1 MNSSVHQLFRQQT
14 IGKKKRER
22 TRGAL
27 LDSAI
32 SVFAN
37 KGYEGTRISDI
48 TAHADVANG
57 TFYNYYQDKDQ
68 LLHDVALGLAIEIT
82 GRINEEMSEVT
93 HAPTRVALATAKLL
107 RTSRKEPEWLD
118 VLLQGAFIVPEV
130 QSATIQYLRQDLEMG
145 VYQGEFNVDIDL
157 LLVNQFISLI
167 RVAALV
173 DPIMSDETIKS
184 TCEAVLRLV
193 GMSTANAKTQVTA
206 ACESLLEA

>member
-1 MNSSVHQLFRQQT
+1 MNSSAHQLFRQQT

-68 LLHDVALGLAIEIT
+68 LLHDVALGLAVEIT
-82 GRINEEMSEVT
+82 GRINEEMSDVT
-93 HAPTRVALATAKLL
+93 HAPTRGL
-107 RTSRKEPEWLD
+107 WL
-118 VLLQGAFIVPEV
+118 PP
-130 QSATIQYLRQDLEMG
+130 
-145 VYQGEFNVDIDL
+145 N
-157 LLVNQFISLI
+157 
-167 RVAALV
+167 
-173 DPIMSDETIKS
+173 
-184 TCEAVLRLV
+184 C
-193 GMSTANAKTQVTA
+193 
-206 ACESLLEA
+206 CESRGKSRSGLMSCSKAHLLCRRFNQPPFNT

>member
-1 MNSSVHQLFRQQT
+1 MLLRRHYGISPTNLQILKSFSFLTYSSFFLPAVKWFDKLAGNQRRFFAMNSSANQLFRQQT

-68 LLHDVALGLAIEIT
+68 LLHDVALGGHLGGDAPPGTGGDGDAVWRAVTPAARVQARVRQTARVTRPREI
-82 GRINEEMSEVT
+82 RRARWM
-93 HAPTRVALATAKLL
+93 
-107 RTSRKEPEWLD
+107 
-118 VLLQGAFIVPEV
+118 
-130 QSATIQYLRQDLEMG
+130 
-145 VYQGEFNVDIDL
+145 
-157 LLVNQFISLI
+157 
-167 RVAALV
+167 
-173 DPIMSDETIKS
+173 
-184 TCEAVLRLV
+184 
-193 GMSTANAKTQVTA
+193 
-206 ACESLLEA
+206 

>member
-1 MNSSVHQLFRQQT
+1 MNSSAHQLFRQQT

-57 TFYNYYQDKDQ
+57 TFYNYYQHKDQ
-68 LLHDVALGLAIEIT
+68 LLHDVALGLAVEIT
-82 GRINEEMSEVT
+82 GRVDEEMKDVT

-107 RTSRKEPEWLD
+107 RTARKEPEWLN

-145 VYQGEFNVDIDL
+145 VAQGEFTVNIDL
-157 LLVNQFISLI
+157 LLVNQFISLV

-173 DPIMSDETIKS
+173 DPVMTDSTIKN

-193 GMSTANAKTQVTA
+193 GMSTENAKTQVTV

>member
-14 IGKKKRER
+14 VGKKKRER

-68 LLHDVALGLAIEIT
+68 LLHDVALGLAVEIT
-82 GRINEEMSEVT
+82 GRIDEEMKAVK

-107 RTSRKEPEWLD
+107 RTARKEPEWLD

-145 VYQGEFNVDIDL
+145 VKQGAFKVDIDL

-173 DPIMSDETIKS
+173 DPEMTDSTIRS

-193 GMSTANAKTQVTA
+193 GISAANAKHQVRA
-206 ACESLLEA
+206 ACAPMLEA